1 MDLERLKQNPPR
13 MAELRRQLE
22 ERIKQLN
29 DLAGEI
35 QALSHRLH
43 SSKLEYLGLRSA
55 AAIFCTEL
63 SDRQKVKIDFCSEN
77 VPRDLPEEISICL
90 FRVLQEALQNAIKH
104 SGSQQIQVSLSV
116 ELNEIRL
123 TVRDSGAGFDP
134 KGAMKAQGIGL
145 TSMKERLKL
154 VGGTLSIDSQLN
166 SGTTVQARVPLGSKG
181 STREQADRSSSV

>member
-1 MDLERLKQNPPR
+1 
-13 MAELRRQLE
+13 
-22 ERIKQLN
+22 
-29 DLAGEI
+29 
-35 QALSHRLH
+35 
-43 SSKLEYLGLRSA
+43 KLEYLGLRSA

-134 KGAMKAQGIGL
+134 KGAMKAQDRKSTRLNSSHLGISYAVFCL
-145 TSMKERLKL
+145 KKKKKDSESPHTTTTTTKEPNASTHLKL
-154 VGGTLSIDSQLN
+154 T
-166 SGTTVQARVPLGSKG
+166 
-181 STREQADRSSSV
+181 E